1 MSSNDFHQHLNM
13 EEQVR
18 PPPGQPPGTASS
30 LGGQQ
35 QQSSVLTG
43 SSISLCQLQLF
54 LLNFFLEKS
63 DFMKKS
69 PAKITILWSQR
80 LDSSFFGNVFE
91 AWPQSGGIKRFQIML
106 NLI

>member
-43 SSISLCQLQLF
+43 SSISLSIFFVKSISRNLQLF
-54 LLNFFLEKS
+54 LLNFFGEITF
-63 DFMKKS
+63 FMKKS
-69 PAKITILWSQR
+69 PAKITQFDGLK
-80 LDSSFFGNVFE
+80 D
-91 AWPQSGGIKRFQIML
+91 
-106 NLI
+106 

>member
-1 MSSNDFHQHLNM
+1 MSSNDFHQQLNM

-43 SSISLCQLQLF
+43 SSIYRQLELF
-54 LLNFFLEKS
+54 LLIF
-63 DFMKKS
+63 
-69 PAKITILWSQR
+69 
-80 LDSSFFGNVFE
+80 FFGEITDF
-91 AWPQSGGIKRFQIML
+91 S
-106 NLI
+106 

>member
-1 MSSNDFHQHLNM
+1 MSSNDFQQHLNM

-43 SSISLCQLQLF
+43 SSIYRQLELF
-54 LLNFFLEKS
+54 LLNYFGEITFYEKKPGK
-63 DFMKKS
+63 F
-69 PAKITILWSQR
+69 QR
-80 LDSSFFGNVFE
+80 L
-91 AWPQSGGIKRFQIML
+91 R
-106 NLI
+106 

>member
-1 MSSNDFHQHLNM
+1 MSSNDFHQQLNM

-43 SSISLCQLQLF
+43 SLASL
-54 LLNFFLEKS
+54 S
-63 DFMKKS
+63 
-69 PAKITILWSQR
+69 ITISAADEFDFTFLS
-80 LDSSFFGNVFE
+80 
-91 AWPQSGGIKRFQIML
+91 K
-106 NLI
+106 

>member
-1 MSSNDFHQHLNM
+1 MSSNDFHQQLNM

-43 SSISLCQLQLF
+43 SSIYRQLELF
-54 LLNFFLEKS
+54 LLIFFGEIRF
-63 DFMKKS
+63 FMKKS
-69 PAKITILWSQR
+69 PAKITQFDGLK
-80 LDSSFFGNVFE
+80 D
-91 AWPQSGGIKRFQIML
+91 
-106 NLI
+106 

>member
-1 MSSNDFHQHLNM
+1 MSSNDFHQQLNM

-43 SSISLCQLQLF
+43 SSIYRQLELF
-54 LLNFFLEKS
+54 LLIFFWRNQIFHEK
-63 DFMKKS
+63 KPGKNH
-69 PAKITILWSQR
+69 T
-80 LDSSFFGNVFE
+80 V
-91 AWPQSGGIKRFQIML
+91 
-106 NLI
+106 

>member
-1 MSSNDFHQHLNM
+1 MSSNDFHQQLNM

-43 SSISLCQLQLF
+43 SSIYLQLELF
-54 LLNFFLEKS
+54 LLIFFFGEIRF
-63 DFMKKS
+63 FMKKS
-69 PAKITILWSQR
+69 PAKITQFDGLK
-80 LDSSFFGNVFE
+80 D
-91 AWPQSGGIKRFQIML
+91 
-106 NLI
+106 

>member
-1 MSSNDFHQHLNM
+1 MSSNDFHQQLNM

-43 SSISLCQLQLF
+43 SSIYRQLELF
-54 LLNFFLEKS
+54 LLIFFWGNQIFHE
-63 DFMKKS
+63 KS
-69 PAKITILWSQR
+69 PAKIAHFDGLK
-80 LDSSFFGNVFE
+80 D
-91 AWPQSGGIKRFQIML
+91 
-106 NLI
+106 

>member
-1 MSSNDFHQHLNM
+1 MSSNDFQQHLNM

-43 SSISLCQLQLF
+43 SSISLCQLKLF
-54 LLNFFLEKS
+54 LL
-63 DFMKKS
+63 
-69 PAKITILWSQR
+69 I
-80 LDSSFFGNVFE
+80 FFGEIRFHEKKPSKNHNFMVSKTKFIVF
-91 AWPQSGGIKRFQIML
+91 WKCF
-106 NLI
+106 